1 MKNQTEV
8 SATYLELTEK
18 CKEVRIAK
26 KEATKLRRENQELKN
41 LLNRI
46 EDGDLSRREIER
58 MIKEHIQMNDILQK
72 ISKED

>member
-26 KEATKLRRENQELKN
+26 KEATKLRRENQELKEI
-41 LLNRI
+41 I
-46 EDGDLSRREIER
+46 EGL
-58 MIKEHIQMNDILQK
+58 KK
-72 ISKED
+72 